1 MTYAPSRPLIV
12 GVAGASGSIIARE
25 LVDALLELERPVVVV
40 ASNAARMVW
49 QEELDESYNAAVA
62 RWTEHPHFSAYA
74 ISDLFAPIASG
85 TFPTAGMII
94 APASMNTVA
103 SLAHGLTPNL
113 LLRAA
118 DVTLKERRP
127 LTLIPPGNSA
137 ARHPPGE
144 PADPVATG
152 SHHPAARTA
161 VLSETAGHRRVG
173 SLRGPAGVGRLG
185 RDRGPAGRHAVPRSR
200 ALEHQSRHGQDRLL
214 RCREPGRLH
223 RGFFR
228 RGGLAAR
235 RRVRRL
241 WLSRVL

>member
-1 MTYAPSRPLIV
+1 MTSASSRPLIV
-12 GVAGASGSIIARE
+12 GISGASGSIISRE

-62 RWTEHPHFSAYA
+62 RWSEHPYFSAYA

-103 SLAHGLTPNL
+103 SLAHGMTPNL

-127 LTLIPPGNSA
+127 LTLIPRETPLHAIHLENLL
-137 ARHPPGE
+137 
-144 PADPVATG
+144 T
-152 SHHPAARTA
+152 
-161 VLSETAGHRRVG
+161 LS
-173 SLRGPAGVGRLG
+173 RLG
-185 RDRGPAGRHAVPRSR
+185 ATILPPEPPFYLKPLDMDGVVRFVVQR
-200 ALEHQSRHGQDRLL
+200 ALVASGVID
-214 RCREPGRLH
+214 
-223 RGFFR
+223 
-228 RGGLAAR
+228 GLPDDMQYR
-235 RRVRRL
+235 DHER
-241 WLSRVL
+241 

>member
-1 MTYAPSRPLIV
+1 MASHGSSPLIV
-12 GVAGASGSIIARE
+12 GISGASGSIIARE

-85 TFPTAGMII
+85 TFPTAGMIV

-127 LTLIPPGNSA
+127 LTLIPRETPLHAIHLENLLTLSRMGA
-137 ARHPPGE
+137 TILPPE
-144 PADPVATG
+144 PPFYLKPLDMDGLV
-152 SHHPAARTA
+152 RF
-161 VLSETAGHRRVG
+161 VVQ
-173 SLRGPAGVGRLG
+173 
-185 RDRGPAGRHAVPRSR
+185 R
-200 ALEHQSRHGQDRLL
+200 ALVASGVADSLPDDMQYRDHER
-214 RCREPGRLH
+214 
-223 RGFFR
+223 
-228 RGGLAAR
+228 
-235 RRVRRL
+235 
-241 WLSRVL
+241 